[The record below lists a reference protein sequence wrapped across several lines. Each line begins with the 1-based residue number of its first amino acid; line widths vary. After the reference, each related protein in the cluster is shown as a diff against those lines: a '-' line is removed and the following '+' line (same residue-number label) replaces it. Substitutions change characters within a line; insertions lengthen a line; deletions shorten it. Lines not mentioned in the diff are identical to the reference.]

1 MIGLDTNVL
10 ARYLVEDDPEQCRR
24 ATALIDRALADGD
37 RLFVPQIVLCEL
49 VWVLDSAYGYP
60 RQEIVSVLRDLLR
73 ARQLAIEDLD
83 STRRALD
90 RYAAKGRDLADF
102 LIIERCRRAG
112 CERVAS
118 FDGGLGKAEE
128 DVFAP

>member
-10 ARYLVEDDPEQCRR
+10 ARYLVEDDSEQCRR
-24 ATALIDRALADGD
+24 ATALVDQALAEGD

-73 ARQLAIEDLD
+73 TRQLVIEDLD
-83 STRRALD
+83 STRKALD

-102 LIIERCRRAG
+102 LIVERCRRAG